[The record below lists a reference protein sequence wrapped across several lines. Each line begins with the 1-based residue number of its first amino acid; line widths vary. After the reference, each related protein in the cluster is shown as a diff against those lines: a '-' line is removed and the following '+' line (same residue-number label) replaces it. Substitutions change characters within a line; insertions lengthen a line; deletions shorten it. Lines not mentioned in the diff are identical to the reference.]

1 MFPIIAQ
8 YTWDRAPGGE
18 DSSSPAWSGF
28 NALVSTK
35 TVPVAKI
42 RYLPFINASPS
53 DMSTIFTNLLK
64 LVRISEELGQHLILV
79 TADLAIYSK
88 VQQILWSRPEPLVG
102 KVTMR
107 LGAMHLIMAFLASIG
122 KIFGDG
128 GLQNILTSSDVY
140 ADEATGIK
148 RTTDVSK
155 HDGGRVCF
163 S

>member
-1 MFPIIAQ
+1 M
-8 YTWDRAPGGE
+8 D
-18 DSSSPAWSGF
+18 GF

-53 DMSTIFTNLLK
+53 YMSTIFTTLLK
-64 LVRISEELGQHLILV
+64 LVRISEELGQHHILV
-79 TADLAIYSK
+79 KADLAIYSK
-88 VQQILWSRPEPLVG
+88 AQRILWSRPEPLVG
-102 KVTMR
+102 KVKMR

-122 KIFGDG
+122 NIFGDG

-140 ADEATGIK
+140 AAATVNQMLQGKQYARAIRGVRLAHEALLQMLIP
-148 RTTDVSK
+148 D
-155 HDGGRVCF
+155 F